1 MAAGELVTSEAK
13 YSTVFEK
20 FAAKKPDGESA
31 LKVDKTEYGS
41 FGVIGVIL
49 FFFYI
54 LPSYAKGQGWTG

>member
-1 MAAGELVTSEAK
+1 MASEAK

-31 LKVDKTEYGS
+31 LKVDETEYGS